1 MNEKRIRHHNVT
13 STVVLV
19 AAALFFA
26 IVMDGAGEDI
36 TWHHYACLA
45 LTCSTACFVVWRI

>member
-13 STVVLV
+13 FTVVMV
-19 AAALFFA
+19 AVALFFA
-26 IVMDGAGEDI
+26 IAMDGSGVDI

-45 LTCSTACFVVWRI
+45 LAFAIPCFVVWRI

>member
-1 MNEKRIRHHNVT
+1 MDDKRIRHHNVT

-36 TWHHYACLA
+36 TWHHYACLSLA
-45 LTCSTACFVVWRI
+45 CATACFVVWRI